1 MRWGWAAMGLGAA
14 VALLGYLHTRRRRRR
29 RVLVVG
35 SINVDL
41 YQRTT
46 AGSIKFSGRQ
56 VNIAPIK
63 GMTLPASS
71 FIAHPKIKA
80 QAAVG
85 SAGGGGAEEFVL
97 TMDGPFEQKTGGK
110 GANTA
115 AAAGQT
121 FACDLFGNM
130 GKASERENAA
140 LLRDLHTFGA
150 VGTEYISVLPDC
162 PTGTAYILLFE
173 DNDNAIL
180 LLGGANQQWPPQEEL
195 EAVGGRLYSAI
206 SDSVAV
212 MLQREERRTPPS
224 HLNGCI
230 YPVAPTSLFLVMS
243 QVPEYVNV
251 STARLASSLGKPVV
265 MDCGGTD
272 APLDAKLMPYI
283 SVMTANESELTF
295 ISGIDTQFDGCV
307 QKNLVRE
314 AVGVLKS
321 KFAATGNPRVE
332 VLVTLGPLGSMHF
345 GADWT
350 VSKDIQETHIGRFA
364 LTTADGKPKDTT
376 GAGDC
381 YRGSFVAARYGE
393 GRSVTDAM
401 VWAAAASA
409 CSVEVEGAMPSMPP
423 RAEIERRCSQSL
435 LAVDEF

>member
-1 MRWGWAAMGLGAA
+1 VDER
-14 VALLGYLHTRRRRRR
+14 TRSP
-29 RVLVVG
+29 RVC
-35 SINVDL
+35 
-41 YQRTT
+41 
-46 AGSIKFSGRQ
+46 
-56 VNIAPIK
+56 APRPNR
-63 GMTLPASS
+63 LRVRPSAQ
-71 FIAHPKIKA
+71 IKA

-85 SAGGGGAEEFVL
+85 SAGGAEEFVL

-212 MLQREERRTPPS
+212 MLQRE
-224 HLNGCI
+224 
-230 YPVAPTSLFLVMS
+230 
-243 QVPEYVNV
+243 VPEYVNV

>member
-1 MRWGWAAMGLGAA
+1 
-14 VALLGYLHTRRRRRR
+14 
-29 RVLVVG
+29 
-35 SINVDL
+35 
-41 YQRTT
+41 
-46 AGSIKFSGRQ
+46 
-56 VNIAPIK
+56 
-63 GMTLPASS
+63 
-71 FIAHPKIKA
+71 
-80 QAAVG
+80 
-85 SAGGGGAEEFVL
+85 
-97 TMDGPFEQKTGGK
+97 MDGPFEQKTGGK

-251 STARLASSLGKPVV
+251 STARLASSLGKCRHRLLCTWRTPPAV
-265 MDCGGTD
+265 
-272 APLDAKLMPYI
+272 PL
-283 SVMTANESELTF
+283 
-295 ISGIDTQFDGCV
+295 
-307 QKNLVRE
+307 
-314 AVGVLKS
+314 
-321 KFAATGNPRVE
+321 
-332 VLVTLGPLGSMHF
+332 
-345 GADWT
+345 
-350 VSKDIQETHIGRFA
+350 
-364 LTTADGKPKDTT
+364 
-376 GAGDC
+376 
-381 YRGSFVAARYGE
+381 
-393 GRSVTDAM
+393 
-401 VWAAAASA
+401 
-409 CSVEVEGAMPSMPP
+409 
-423 RAEIERRCSQSL
+423 RRCRKASCDGL
-435 LAVDEF
+435 WRHGRAVRRQVDAVHLGHDRQRI